1 MSMRNYIIR
10 RAMLIIPTL
19 IGVTILTFVISH
31 MVPGDPA
38 RLMAGLFASDE
49 IVQRMREKLK
59 LNEPIYVQY
68 IEYLRRLVQGDLGT
82 SILTK
87 RPVLKDLFDFFPA
100 TFELTMTAMIISIGG
115 GILLGVISAVKRDSV
130 IDQFTRIISLGGV
143 SVPSFYLG
151 ILLQLAFFVYLR
163 WIPGSGRIDPFIAIP
178 PRITGLYVLD
188 SLITRNWPALVSSIK
203 HLILPATTLALGT
216 LAVVARTVRSSMLEV
231 SSQDYI
237 KTAKAQGVSENEIN
251 YRYALRNALI
261 PVVSLSGLMIG
272 ALLTGTVY
280 IETIFSWPGMGR
292 YVVKSIFA
300 LDFPAIMGFTVLTAL
315 IFVTANLIVDLL
327 YAFIDPRI
335 RLE

>member
-1 MSMRNYIIR
+1 MSMRNYFIR
-10 RAMLIIPTL
+10 RGLLIIPTL
-19 IGVTILTFVISH
+19 IGVTVFTFVISH

-49 IVQRMREKLK
+49 IVQRMREQLR
-59 LNEPIYVQY
+59 LNEPIYIQY
-68 IEYLRRLVQGDLGT
+68 FEYLRRLAMGDFGT

-87 RPVLKDLFDFFPA
+87 RPVLSDLIRYFPA

-115 GILLGVISAVKRDSV
+115 GILLGVISAVKRDSPF
-130 IDQFTRIISLGGV
+130 DQFTRLVSLGGV

-151 ILLQLAFFVYLR
+151 ILLQLALFVYLGLM
-163 WIPGSGRIDPFIAIP
+163 PGSGRIDPFIAP
-178 PRITGLYVLD
+178 PHTITRLYVID
-188 SLITRNWPALVSSIK
+188 SLLTGNWPALVSSIK

-231 SSQDYI
+231 ASQDYI
-237 KTAKAQGVSENEIN
+237 KTAKAQGVSESEIN

-272 ALLTGTVY
+272 AVLTGTVY

-300 LDFPAIMGFTVLTAL
+300 LDFPAIMGFTVVAAI
-315 IFVTANLIVDLL
+315 IFVSANLVVDLL
-327 YAFIDPRI
+327 YAFLDPRI
-335 RLE
+335 RYE

>member
-1 MSMRNYIIR
+1 MRNYVIR

-19 IGVTILTFVISH
+19 IGVTIFTFVVSQ

-49 IVQRMREKLK
+49 IVQRMRERLK

-68 IEYLRRLVQGDLGT
+68 IDYLRRLMQGDFGT

-87 RPVLKDLFDFFPA
+87 RPVLSDLVDYFPA

-115 GILLGVISAVKRDSV
+115 GILLGVISAVKRDSLV
-130 IDQFTRIISLGGV
+130 DQFTRLVSLGGV

-151 ILLQLAFFVYLR
+151 ILLLLAFFVYLG
-163 WIPGSGRIDPFIAIP
+163 WLPGSGRIDPFITSP
-178 PRITGLYVLD
+178 PRITGLYIID
-188 SLITRNWPALVSSIK
+188 SLLTGNWLALVSSIE

-231 SSQDYI
+231 LSQDYI
-237 KTAKAQGVSENEIN
+237 KTAKAQGVSEKEIN

-261 PVVSLSGLMIG
+261 PVVSLSGMMIG
-272 ALLTGTVY
+272 ALLTGTVW
-280 IETIFSWPGMGR
+280 IEAIFSWPGMGR

-300 LDFPAIMGFTVLTAL
+300 LDFPAIMGFTVLTAM
-315 IFVTANLIVDLL
+315 IFVIANLIVDLL
-327 YAFIDPRI
+327 YGVIDPRI
-335 RLE
+335 RYE

>member
-1 MSMRNYIIR
+1 MRNYFIR
-10 RAMLIIPTL
+10 RGLLIIPTL
-19 IGVTILTFVISH
+19 IGVTVFTFVISH

-49 IVQRMREKLK
+49 IVQRMREQLK

-68 IEYLRRLVQGDLGT
+68 FEYLRRLAMGDFGT

-87 RPVLKDLFDFFPA
+87 RPVLTDLIHYFPA
-100 TFELTMTAMIISIGG
+100 TFELTMTAVIISIGG
-115 GILLGVISAVKRDSV
+115 GILLGVVSAVKRDSLF
-130 IDQFTRIISLGGV
+130 DQFTRLVSLGGV

-151 ILLQLAFFVYLR
+151 ILLQLSLFVYLG
-163 WIPGSGRIDPFIAIP
+163 WMPGSGRIDPFIASP
-178 PRITGLYVLD
+178 PTITGSYVID
-188 SLITRNWPALVSSIK
+188 SLLTGNWPALVSSIQ

-231 SSQDYI
+231 ASQDYI
-237 KTAKAQGVSENEIN
+237 KTAKAQGVSEREIN

-300 LDFPAIMGFTVLTAL
+300 LDFPAIMGFTVVAAI
-315 IFVTANLIVDLL
+315 IFVSANLVVDLL
-327 YAFIDPRI
+327 YAFLDPRI
-335 RLE
+335 RYE

>member
-1 MSMRNYIIR
+1 MRNYLIR
-10 RAMLIIPTL
+10 RAILIVPTL
-19 IGVTILTFVISH
+19 IGVTVLTFVISH

-38 RLMAGLFASDE
+38 RLMVGLFASDE
-49 IVQRMREKLK
+49 IVQRMREQLR
-59 LNEPIYVQY
+59 LNEPIYIQY
-68 IEYLRRLVQGDLGT
+68 FEYLRRLAMGDFGT

-87 RPVLKDLFDFFPA
+87 RPVLSDLIRYFPA

-115 GILLGVISAVKRDSV
+115 GILLGVISAVKRDSPF
-130 IDQFTRIISLGGV
+130 DQFTRLVSLGGV

-151 ILLQLAFFVYLR
+151 ILLQLALFVYLGLM
-163 WIPGSGRIDPFIAIP
+163 PGSGRIDPFIATP
-178 PRITGLYVLD
+178 HTITRLYVID
-188 SLITRNWPALVSSIK
+188 SLLTGNWPALVSSIK

-231 SSQDYI
+231 ASQDYI
-237 KTAKAQGVSENEIN
+237 KTAKAQGVSESEIN

-272 ALLTGTVY
+272 AVLTGTVY

-300 LDFPAIMGFTVLTAL
+300 LDFPAIMGFTVVAAL
-315 IFVTANLIVDLL
+315 IFVIANLVVDLL
-327 YAFIDPRI
+327 YAFLDPRI
-335 RLE
+335 RYE

>member
-1 MSMRNYIIR
+1 MRNYIIR
-10 RAMLIIPTL
+10 RAILIIPTL
-19 IGVTILTFVISH
+19 LGVTLFTFVVSH

-49 IVQRMREKLK
+49 IVQRMREQLK

-68 IEYLRRLVQGDLGT
+68 IEYIRRLVQGDFGT

-87 RPVLKDLFDFFPA
+87 RPVLSDLLGYFPA

-115 GILLGVISAVKRDSV
+115 GILLGMISAVKRDSPV
-130 IDQFTRIISLGGV
+130 DHFTRLVSLGGV

-151 ILLQLAFFVYLR
+151 ILLQLAFFVYLG
-163 WIPGSGRIDPFIAIP
+163 WLPGSGRIDPFVASP
-178 PRITGLYVLD
+178 PRITGLYIVD
-188 SLITRNWPALVSSIK
+188 SLLTGNWPALVSSIK

-231 SSQDYI
+231 LSQDYI
-237 KTAKAQGVSENEIN
+237 KTAKAQGISEREIN

-261 PVVSLSGLMIG
+261 PVVSLSGLMVG
-272 ALLTGTVY
+272 ALLTGTVW

-300 LDFPAIMGFTVLTAL
+300 LDFPAIMGFTVLTGI
-315 IFVTANLIVDLL
+315 IFVIANLIVDLL
-327 YAFIDPRI
+327 YGFIDPRI
-335 RLE
+335 RYE